1 MVAAQPQ
8 QPLLG
13 EKSSPL
19 LLLIP
24 NRLWDRL
31 GIAWKITFSSPGPF
45 HVKRHVKRHVEV
57 SRSQVLSESA
67 SSFRR
72 DAEQLRRLVWWG
84 NVKKVLIMGLIVV
97 PETAWL

>member
-1 MVAAQPQ
+1 MGS
-8 QPLLG
+8 LG
-13 EKSSPL
+13 DRLEDHI
-19 LLLIP
+19 LIP
-24 NRLWDRL
+24 
-31 GIAWKITFSSPGPF
+31 PPF